1 MIFLEQ
7 LPAEAGRGGAAGP
20 LGQLG
25 DFFRRFGEALVHG
38 DLFVRLSLLLMG
50 AGYFRR
56 RQYVK
61 GLIVTAIEA
70 AFLVFTLSF
79 SLQYVSKF
87 DTLGDVQYEK
97 VSDYYG
103 VVTVAATGDP
113 ERAEAD
119 ALAAGAKEFIAD
131 EDTPDSYTILTAA
144 TPKAM
149 RDVKNTLQEGGY
161 NVLSS
166 ALEDYSYENDW
177 DHSFKILLFSVVSF
191 IIYIAFAVLW
201 MNNLVIVRGLQ
212 IAEERGRHIN
222 SFREDVQEL
231 FDGKFYRTLLFLP
244 ILGILVFTIMPLIV
258 IILVAFTNYN
268 QDHFP
273 PAGLFTW
280 VGLTNFRRLF
290 QNSLSVTFGY
300 SFRKIFGWTMLWSV
314 LATFTN
320 FFAGI
325 ALALLINNKHTRCKK
340 VWRTAFIVAM
350 AVPQF
355 ISLLL
360 VRNFFANEGIVN
372 SICANLGIT
381 GFLKNIGLVP
391 AGLNY
396 IPFLTRSGWAKFMI
410 VLINIWIGV
419 PYQLLIA
426 TGILMNI
433 PQEQYEAATV
443 DGANR
448 WQQFWNITMPYMFF
462 VMGPTLISDVVKNIN
477 NFNVIYLLQ
486 QDVYTTGDM
495 ALAASNAKET
505 DLLVTWLFRLT
516 QEYYDYDMAS
526 AIGIVIFI
534 ISAILTLVAF
544 NVVMRGNR
552 EESFQ

>member
-1 MIFLEQ
+1 MEDA
-7 LPAEAGRGGAAGP
+7 PAPAKKRQNPLAPAA
-20 LGQLG
+20 

-38 DLFVRLSLLLMG
+38 DAFVRLSLLFLG

-56 RQYVK
+56 RQYMK
-61 GLIVTAIEA
+61 GLIVTAIQA
-70 AFLVFTLSF
+70 AFLIYTFTF
-79 SLQYVSKF
+79 SLQYISKF

-103 VVTVAATGDP
+103 VITVVATGDP
-113 ERAEAD
+113 EQAEAD
-119 ALAAGAKEFIAD
+119 ALAAGGKEFILD
-131 EDTPDSYTILTAA
+131 EETPDSYTILTAA
-144 TPKAM
+144 TPKGM
-149 RDVKNTLQEGGY
+149 RDVRANLEAAGY
-161 NVLSS
+161 TVQSS
-166 ALEDYSYENDW
+166 ALRDYSYENDW
-177 DHSFKILLFSVVSF
+177 DHSFRILLFSVVSI
-191 IIYIAFAVLW
+191 IIYLAFAVLW
-201 MNNLVIVRGLQ
+201 MRNLILVRGLQ
-212 IAEERGRHIN
+212 LDDERGVHIN
-222 SFREDVQEL
+222 SFAEDVRGL
-231 FDGKFYRTLLFLP
+231 FDREFHRTLLFFP
-244 ILGILVFTIMPLIV
+244 ILGILVFTVMPLIV

-290 QNSLSVTFGY
+290 QDSLSVTFGY
-300 SFRKIFGWTMLWSV
+300 SFRKIFSWTMLWSV

-372 SICANLGIT
+372 SICSNLGIT

-391 AGLNY
+391 AGMNY

-486 QDVYTTGDM
+486 QDVYVTGDM

-526 AIGIVIFI
+526 AIGIVIFL
-534 ISAILTLVAF
+534 ISAVLTLVAF
-544 NVVMRGNR
+544 NIVMRGNR